1 VVDAKAALEA
11 RKRLKA
17 EGKLPALAPESQ
29 TAADQSYVDTI
40 EKLERGLETFVR
52 EP

>member
-1 VVDAKAALEA
+1 MLHSAA
-11 RKRLKA
+11 
-17 EGKLPALAPESQ
+17 GKLPALAPESQ
-29 TAADQSYVDTI
+29 AAAGKSYLDTI